1 MGNSKVVKVGPSTS
15 VMQVTWKT
23 VRSDR
28 QSKDKIVKAPPWK
41 KACIER
47 ADDQFPTRAGSSAL
61 EHTSFFPDEP
71 VEAYSTTD
79 DPPLRACR
87 LPRNQV

>member
-1 MGNSKVVKVGPSTS
+1 MGKSKVVKVGPSTP

-23 VRSDR
+23 VRSGR
-28 QSKDKIVKAPPWK
+28 QSKGKIVKAPPWK
-41 KACIER
+41 KARIER
-47 ADDQFPTRAGSSAL
+47 ADDQSPTRAGSSAL
-61 EHTSFFPDEP
+61 EHTSFFPDEA
-71 VEAYSTTD
+71 VEAYPTTD